1 MKKLANEIINGRRL
15 SRDED
20 LSFFIYAPVQEL
32 IEGADL
38 IRQSLCG
45 DALSLCTIINGKSGR
60 CSEDCKFCSQ
70 SAHYKTE
77 VTEYEFLDN
86 ESILSE
92 ARNNE
97 AQGVHRFSIV
107 TAGRS
112 LEGEDFDKALSA
124 YRKLK
129 EECQIDLCASHGLLN
144 REDMLA
150 LKEAGVSR
158 YHANI
163 ESSERYFPQV
173 CSSHTYEDKIQVIKA
188 AQEAG
193 LSVCSGGI
201 IGMGESFEDRID
213 MALSLSELGIDSIPL
228 NILRPIKGTLFAD
241 LPPLSDEEILRT
253 VAIFR
258 YINPK
263 AFIRMAAG
271 RNRFADGGKILFQ
284 SGANASI
291 TGDMLTTTGTDIAG
305 DKKMLADLGYNL
317 NKKELDFQ

>member
-15 SRDED
+15 TRDED
-20 LSFFIYAPVQEL
+20 LSFFISAPIQEFL
-32 IEGADL
+32 EGADL
-38 IRQSLCG
+38 IRKSLCG
-45 DALSLCTIINGKSGR
+45 AAFSLCTIINGKSGR

-70 SAHYKTE
+70 SAHHKTE
-77 VTEYEFLDN
+77 VVEYDFLDN
-86 ESILSE
+86 GSIVSE
-92 ARNNE
+92 AKNNE

-112 LEGEDFDKALSA
+112 LEGEDFDKALLA

-144 REDMLA
+144 KEAMLA

-188 AQEAG
+188 AQKAG

-213 MALSLSELGIDSIPL
+213 MALSLAELGIDSIPL

-241 LPPLSDEEILRT
+241 LPSLSDEEVLRT

-271 RNRFADGGKILFQ
+271 RSRFADGGKILFQ

-305 DKKMLADLGYNL
+305 DKKMLADLGYDL